1 MKNRLEDHQ
10 LKREIGLFTA
20 TILVVANMI
29 GTGIFTTSGFIMQEV
44 GHPMVLLLCWLIG
57 GIFAL
62 CGALCYG
69 ELGAAFPEAGGEYVY
84 LRQSFGKLVA
94 FLSGWISLL
103 VGFSAPIAAAA
114 IAFATYGSGILS
126 LPAHPLGSL
135 VIAGI
140 TVLTIT
146 PITIAAIAL
155 IIILSL
161 VHYHGIKIGARV
173 QNTLTSFK
181 ISVIVL
187 FITAGFLFGTGS
199 LSHFSGTLPLSS
211 MVQGKFAVS
220 LIFVSFAYSGWN
232 AACYLGSEIKDP
244 SRKIPLALFTGTFVV
259 LILYLLLNAVYIY
272 ALPAGRMSGVL
283 EVGLTSASAL
293 FGANIGKYLG
303 AAIAIGILSALSAM
317 ILTGPRV
324 YYAMSKDGVFF
335 ELFGRVHQRYKT
347 PAFSIFLQAAIAII
361 FIVTSSFEK
370 LLIYIGFTLALF
382 AMLTVIGLMVL
393 RLKSKVLLSPY
404 KTFGYPVTPIIFILG
419 NLWIAYFS
427 IRNRPLTSLCGL
439 LTIGVGIVVYLYF
452 RRGKRAVYKSR

>member
-1 MKNRLEDHQ
+1 MKNHPEDHQ

-114 IAFATYGSGILS
+114 IAFATYGSGIFA
-126 LPAHPLGSL
+126 LPAHPLCSL

-140 TVLTIT
+140 TVLTVS

-161 VHYHGIKIGARV
+161 VHYYGIKIGSRV

-181 ISVIVL
+181 ISIILL
-187 FITAGFLFGTGS
+187 FITAGFLLGTGS
-199 LSHFSGTLPLSS
+199 FTHFAGSWSPSAL
-211 MVQGKFAVS
+211 VQGKFAVS

-232 AACYLGSEIKDP
+232 AACYLGSEIRKP
-244 SRKIPLALFTGTFVV
+244 SKNIPAALFTGTFVV

-272 ALPAGRMSGVL
+272 ALPANQMSGVL
-283 EVGLTSASAL
+283 EIGLTSASAL
-293 FGANIGKYLG
+293 FGENIGKYLG

-335 ELFGRVHQRYKT
+335 ELFARVHKKYKT
-347 PAFSIFLQAAIAII
+347 PACAIFLQATLAII
-361 FIVTSSFEK
+361 FILTSSFEK

-382 AMLTVIGLMVL
+382 AMLTVLGLMIL
-393 RLKSKVLLSPY
+393 RLKTKPLASPY

-427 IRNRPLTSLCGL
+427 IRYRPVTSLWGL
-439 LTIGVGIVVYLYF
+439 LTIGAGIVVYLYF
-452 RRGKRAVYKSR
+452 RKEKRT

>member
-1 MKNRLEDHQ
+1 MKNHPGDHQ
-10 LKREIGLFTA
+10 LRREIGLFTA

-44 GHPMVLLLCWLIG
+44 ENPLVLLLCWLIG

-114 IAFATYGSGILS
+114 IAFATYGSGILA

-140 TVLTIT
+140 AVVTVS

-161 VHYHGIKIGARV
+161 VHYQGIKIGARV

-181 ISVIVL
+181 ISIILL
-187 FITAGFLFGTGS
+187 FIAGAFLFGSGS
-199 LSHFSGTLPLSS
+199 LSHFSGTVSLAS

-232 AACYLGSEIKDP
+232 AACYLGSEIRNP
-244 SRKIPLALFTGTFVV
+244 SNNIPAALFTGTFVV
-259 LILYLLLNAVYIY
+259 LVLYLLVNAVYIY
-272 ALPAGRMSGVL
+272 ALPAVRMSGTL
-283 EVGLTSASAL
+283 EIGLTSASAL

-324 YYAMSKDGVFF
+324 YYAMSRDGVFF
-335 ELFGRVHQRYKT
+335 ELFGRIHRRYKT
-347 PAFSIFLQAAIAII
+347 PVFAIFLQATLAIF
-361 FIVTSSFEK
+361 FILTLSFEK

-382 AMLTVIGLMVL
+382 AMLTVLGLMIL
-393 RLKSKVLLSPY
+393 RLKHKGLASPY

-427 IRNRPLTSLCGL
+427 IRSRPVTSLWGL
-439 LTIGVGIVVYLYF
+439 LTIGAGIVVYLYF
-452 RRGKRAVYKSR
+452 RNK

>member
-1 MKNRLEDHQ
+1 MKRHPGHHQ

-20 TILVVANMI
+20 IILVVANMI
-29 GTGIFTTSGFIMQEV
+29 GTGIFTTSGFIIQEV
-44 GHPMVLLLCWLIG
+44 EDPVILLLCWLIG

-84 LRQSFGKLVA
+84 LRESFGALVA

-114 IAFATYGSGILS
+114 IAFATYGSGILTLS
-126 LPAHPLGSL
+126 VHPLGSL
-135 VIAGI
+135 AIAGI
-140 TVLTIT
+140 TVVTIS
-146 PITIAAIAL
+146 PITLAAITL

-161 VHYHGIKIGARV
+161 VHYQGIKIGTRV

-181 ISVIVL
+181 IAIILL
-187 FITAGFLFGTGS
+187 FIAAGLLFGNGS
-199 LSHFSGTLPLSS
+199 LSHFSGNVPLASL
-211 MVQGKFAVS
+211 VQGKFAVS

-244 SRKIPLALFTGTFVV
+244 SRKIPLALFTGTLSV
-259 LILYLLLNAVYIY
+259 LILYLLVNAVYIY
-272 ALPAGRMSGVL
+272 ALPASRMSGVL
-283 EVGLTSASAL
+283 EIGLTSASAL
-293 FGANIGKYLG
+293 FGANVGKYLG
-303 AAIAIGILSALSAM
+303 AAIGIGILSALSAM

-347 PAFSIFLQAAIAII
+347 PAFAIFLQAALAIV
-361 FIVTSSFEK
+361 FILTLSFEK

-382 AMLTVIGLMVL
+382 AMLTVLGLMTL
-393 RLKSKVLLSPY
+393 RLKAKALRSPY

-427 IRNRPLTSLCGL
+427 IRSQPLASLWGL
-439 LTIGVGIVVYLYF
+439 LTIACGIAVYLYF
-452 RRGKRAVYKSR
+452 RNK

>member
-1 MKNRLEDHQ
+1 MKHHSHHQ
-10 LKREIGLFTA
+10 LRREIGLFTA
-20 TILVVANMI
+20 IVLVVANMI

-69 ELGAAFPEAGGEYVY
+69 ELGAAFPAAGGEYIY
-84 LRQSFGKLVA
+84 LRESFGKLVA

-114 IAFATYGSGILS
+114 IAFATYGSGILALS
-126 LPAHPLGSL
+126 AHPLLSL
-135 VIAGI
+135 AIAGI
-140 TVLTIT
+140 TVVTVS
-146 PITIAAIAL
+146 PITIVAIAL
-155 IIILSL
+155 IVILSL
-161 VHYHGIKIGARV
+161 VHYRGVKTGARV

-181 ISVIVL
+181 ISIIVL
-187 FITAGFLFGTGS
+187 FIAAGFLFGAGS
-199 LSHFSGTLPLSS
+199 LTHFSGTLPLAALLH
-211 MVQGKFAVS
+211 GKFAVS

-232 AACYLGSEIKDP
+232 AASYLGGEIKDP
-244 SRKIPLALFTGTFVV
+244 SRNIPLSLVTGTFLV

-272 ALPAGRMSGVL
+272 ALPANQMSGTL
-283 EVGLTSASAL
+283 EIGLTSATAL
-293 FGANIGKYLG
+293 FGKDVGKYLG

-335 ELFGRVHQRYKT
+335 ELFARVHKKYKT
-347 PAFSIFLQAAIAII
+347 PACAIFLQATLAII
-361 FIVTSSFEK
+361 FILTSSFEK

-382 AMLTVIGLMVL
+382 AMLTVLGLMIL
-393 RLKSKVLLSPY
+393 RLKTKPLASPY

-427 IRNRPLTSLCGL
+427 IRYRPVTSLWGL
-439 LTIGVGIVVYLYF
+439 LTIGAGIVVYLYF
-452 RRGKRAVYKSR
+452 RKEKRT